1 MSLFDAM
8 MRLRGIFS
16 HTISRMHDFAPEKRQ
31 NLIDQLS
38 RHVDGEIRFDDTSR
52 RIYST
57 DASIYQVMPAG
68 VVIPRTVDAL
78 KTAIRIALETK
89 TPITSRGGGTS
100 LTGQSIGPG
109 IVIDCSKHLNRILD
123 VDTSLGLVRVQPG
136 VVLDQLNKHLAPLNL
151 LFGPDVATSN
161 RATIGGMLGNNSAGS
176 RSVKY
181 GQTVHH
187 VRSLKAVLSD
197 GEEATFQELS
207 AFEYD
212 IQRHQQGV
220 LGAGWRALDEA
231 LSTQRAEIVNRF
243 PNILRRV
250 SGYNLAAYLPEFHDP
265 RYVDGQP
272 KKTLVPLIVGSEG
285 TLAALTEAELH
296 LVPRPKARGLL
307 VPHFESLRT
316 ALDAVDV
323 CLEYSPSAV
332 ELMDDMLIRLARN
345 QRSLQSMMAAIQ
357 GTPDALLMVEFVGDS
372 EAEVADLIEKLR
384 QRMRG
389 TPGMTACVPALKA
402 ELRDPLW
409 NLRSAAMPLLNGL
422 PGDRKPTT
430 FVEDCAV
437 SPAKMPEFADRFR
450 ELLRRH
456 GTDGAFYGHASV
468 GCLHIRPV
476 LNLKDSDDV
485 ARMRQITEDVTKLVL
500 EFKGSLSGEHGDGFS
515 RSEWNRTMYGEAI
528 EGSFRKIKS
537 AFDPHG
543 LFNPGKIVHA
553 PPMTENLRYSKSYQP
568 INLPLVFDYSA
579 QQGFF
584 ASVELCNG
592 AGVCR
597 KTQGGA
603 MCPSF
608 RATRDERDNTRGRAN
623 ALRLAITN
631 QCSDDKTGKS
641 PLAQR
646 WLHDVMDLCLSCKAC
661 KSECPS
667 NVDLAKLKAEFQNA
681 YYAEHLRPMSHRLVR
696 HIHRLNAIGSWF
708 APLVNW
714 TNRRRVWR
722 WFFEELTG
730 FDKRR
735 VMPRFHRNHFR
746 KWFDN
751 RPEPATRKQRHVLL
765 FDDCLTTFNEP
776 NIGKAAVGL
785 LEAAGC
791 SVELV
796 KPICCGRA
804 MLSKGYLAD
813 VKDLV
818 SRQAGELAKRITPD
832 TVILGWEPSC
842 ALTLTDEWPEL
853 VPGEDTRKIAG
864 AVHLADHWLGAKLAS
879 GELSL
884 PLKSEPATCTFHGH
898 CHQRALVGVN
908 GSANLLKM
916 VPGLKV
922 MTLDAGCC
930 GMAGAFG
937 YEKKHYATSV
947 KIAGLELIP
956 ALKADE
962 NAIVA
967 ATGTSCRHQIEDL
980 ADKTA
985 LHPLEILWNAV
996 ERV

>member
-1 MSLFDAM
+1 
-8 MRLRGIFS
+8 
-16 HTISRMHDFAPEKRQ
+16 MHDFAAEKRKA
-31 NLIDQLS
+31 LIDQLS

-57 DASIYQVMPAG
+57 DASIYQMMPAG
-68 VVIPRTVDAL
+68 VVVPRTVEAL
-78 KTAIRIALETK
+78 KTTVRIALETR

-109 IVIDCSKHLNRILD
+109 IVIDCSKYLNRILD
-123 VDTSLGLVRVQPG
+123 VDPAGRWVRVQPG
-136 VVLDQLNKHLAPLNL
+136 VVLDQLNKHLTPQNL
-151 LFGPDVATSN
+151 QFGPDVATSS
-161 RATIGGMLGNNSAGS
+161 RATVGGMLGNNSAGS

-187 VRSLKAVLSD
+187 VRSLQAILSD
-197 GEEATFQELS
+197 GEAVTLRELS
-207 AFEYD
+207 IAEHD
-212 IQRHQQGV
+212 IQRHHPGA
-220 LGAGWRALDEA
+220 LGAGWRALDQV
-231 LSTQRAEIVNRF
+231 LTTQRAEIVKRF

-250 SGYNLAAYLPEFHDP
+250 SGYNLAAYLPEFHDV
-265 RYVDGQP
+265 RYVDGP
-272 KKTLVPLIVGSEG
+272 PTRSLIPLVVGSEG
-285 TLAALTEAELH
+285 TLAALTEAELL

-307 VPHFESLRT
+307 VPHFESLRS
-316 ALDAVDV
+316 ALDAVEL
-323 CLEYSPSAV
+323 CLEFAPSAV
-332 ELMDDMLIRLARN
+332 ELMDSMLIRLARD

-384 QRMRG
+384 LRMRE
-389 TPGMTACVPALKA
+389 TRGMTACVPALKA

-409 NLRSAAMPLLNGL
+409 NLRSAAMPLLYGM
-422 PGDRKPTT
+422 PGDRKPVT

-437 SPAKMPEFADRFR
+437 APARMPEFADRFR
-450 ELLRRH
+450 ELLRQH

-476 LNLKDSDDV
+476 LNLKEADDV
-485 ARMRQITEDVTKLVL
+485 KRMRQITDDVTKLVL
-500 EFKGSLSGEHGDGFS
+500 EFNGSLSGEHGDGFC
-515 RSEWNRTMYGEAI
+515 RSEWNRTMYGDAI
-528 EGSFRKIKS
+528 EAGFRQIKS
-537 AFDPHG
+537 AFDPKG

-553 PPMTENLRYSKSYQP
+553 PPMTDNLRYAKAYQP
-568 INLPLVFDYSA
+568 ISLPLVFDYSA
-579 QQGFF
+579 QKGFF
-584 ASVELCNG
+584 SSVELCNG
-592 AGVCR
+592 SGVCR

-608 RATRDERDNTRGRAN
+608 RATRDEQDNTRGRAN

-631 QCSDDKTGKS
+631 QCSEDKTGKS

-667 NVDLAKLKAEFQNA
+667 NVDLAKLKAEFQHA
-681 YYAEHLRPMSHRLVR
+681 YHAEHLRPFGHRLVR
-696 HIHRLNAIGSWF
+696 HIHRLNAIGSWL
-708 APLVNW
+708 APIANW
-714 TNRRRVWR
+714 TNRRRIWR

-730 FDKRR
+730 YDKRR
-735 VMPRFHRNHFR
+735 PMPRFYRQHFR
-746 KWFDN
+746 KWFGS
-751 RPEPATRKQRHVLL
+751 RPASTTPKKRHVLL

-776 NIGKAAVGL
+776 NVGKAAVGL

-796 KPICCGRA
+796 NPICCGRA
-804 MLSKGYLAD
+804 MLSKGYLTE
-813 VKDLV
+813 VKELV

-853 VPGEDTRKIAG
+853 LPGEDTRKIAG
-864 AVHLADHWLGAKLAS
+864 AVQLADHWLGAKLSS

-884 PLKSEPATCTFHGH
+884 PLKSEPASCTFHGH
-898 CHQRALVGVN
+898 CHQRALVGVT
-908 GSANLLKM
+908 GSADLLKM
-916 VPGLKV
+916 VPGLAVK
-922 MTLDAGCC
+922 TLDAGCC

-937 YEKKHYATSV
+937 YEKKHYDTSV
-947 KIAGLELIP
+947 KIAGLELLP

-962 NAIVA
+962 TAIVA
-967 ATGTSCRHQIEDL
+967 ATGTSCRHQIHDL
-980 ADKTA
+980 AGREA
-985 LHPLEILWNAV
+985 LHPLEVLWNSV
-996 ERV
+996 IKG